1 MTYGELNLLQA
12 IVSVGILRDL
22 ENVISSATMP
32 GILVVATEQLAVA
45 SGVAIF
51 RESAQTRERHQHR
64 GREPLSQYSHSSPP
78 LWREEHGGLGTGL
91 PRVRP
96 HNLRSPLVKR
106 NISNVYFIALG
117 VRAPKARHTAMLKEA
132 EI

>member
-1 MTYGELNLLQA
+1 MTYGEPNLLQA

-64 GREPLSQYSHSSPP
+64 GSRCRSTRTRHPRFGVRNMEGSVLVSPG
-78 LWREEHGGLGTGL
+78 RGLTIFGL
-91 PRVRP
+91 PW
-96 HNLRSPLVKR
+96 
-106 NISNVYFIALG
+106 
-117 VRAPKARHTAMLKEA
+117 
-132 EI
+132 